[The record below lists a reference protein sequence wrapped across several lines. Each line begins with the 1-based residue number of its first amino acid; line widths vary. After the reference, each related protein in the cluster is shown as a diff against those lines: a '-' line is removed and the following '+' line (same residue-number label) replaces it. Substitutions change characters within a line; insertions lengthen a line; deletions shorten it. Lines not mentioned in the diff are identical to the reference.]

1 MMTSDFYT
9 CFNYVN
15 KTMDLYLTEW
25 PVASAFAG
33 RLHFVQ
39 VPNAGCFVLVTVAAR
54 REQTGDSLTCT
65 NHSSHHPSSK
75 CLDSILAVFFQTIPK
90 PSFPLW
96 FLDTDNAICL
106 VFSIILSAFPQ
117 HNVAP
122 HSMNVFLFL
131 ILYHH
136 FIELDGTEEKKMV
149 DSCCLSPFEPVSLSG
164 KLVQF

>member
-1 MMTSDFYT
+1 MTSDFYT

-75 CLDSILAVFFQTIPK
+75 CLDSILAVFFQTLISK
-90 PSFPLW
+90 ENSQF
-96 FLDTDNAICL
+96 T
-106 VFSIILSAFPQ
+106 VFFTRKCNS
-117 HNVAP
+117 
-122 HSMNVFLFL
+122 
-131 ILYHH
+131 
-136 FIELDGTEEKKMV
+136 
-149 DSCCLSPFEPVSLSG
+149 
-164 KLVQF
+164 